1 MYNVSTT
8 NRFDKDLKRCMKRGL
23 NMQLIYD
30 AILLLRTTGTLPP
43 QYRPHQLK
51 GDHKR
56 TMGMPYSAQLANDL
70 GTERQATYASVP

>member
-8 NRFDKDLKRCMKRGL
+8 NRFDKDLKRCLKRGL

-43 QYRPHQLK
+43 QYRPHQLE
-51 GDHKR
+51 GDHKGQWAGKYQNCHPHQV
-56 TMGMPYSAQLANDL
+56 TKKTS
-70 GTERQATYASVP
+70 